1 MKTRNPKQLR
11 SYFTRRHGAMAV
23 LVLVALIALL
33 GMTAF
38 AVDTGFLTLSK
49 TTLRA
54 AADSAALAAAGTM
67 TQTDN
72 LSEAREAALEYAL
85 NNVPDS
91 YGEVLIGD
99 DVVFGQWDTNS
110 QSFTPTESE
119 VNAVKITLVRSHAR
133 GNPIG
138 RFFALGSQGTEMS
151 TQAVAVGALTTSN
164 AFYHQQVYV
173 TSSKDLSNVVLE
185 FADGSRQKFDD
196 LSGYSGTFQG
206 TGEHAGKE
214 VTAVWIK
221 SGCNSSGEG
230 PGYGE
235 RIDNLGDGSVQHGN
249 NKHKGCTPH
258 VTATFEATGV
268 DFTESGFVG
277 PVRLVN

>member
-1 MKTRNPKQLR
+1 MKNRARQNLKRLL
-11 SYFTRRHGAMAV
+11 TRRQGAMAV
-23 LVLVALIALL
+23 LVLAALIALL

-72 LSEAREAALEYAL
+72 LVDARNAALQYAL
-85 NNVPDS
+85 DNVPNS
-91 YGEVLIGD
+91 YGEVLIEE
-99 DVVFGQWDTNS
+99 DVVFGQWDTATHA
-110 QSFTPTESE
+110 FTPTNSE

-133 GNPIG
+133 GNPVG
-138 RFFALGSQGTEMS
+138 RFFAIGSQGTEM
-151 TQAVAVGALTTSN
+151 TTEAIAVGALTTSN

-185 FADGSRQKFDD
+185 FADGSQQKFDD

-206 TGEHAGKE
+206 TGENAGKE
-214 VTAVWIK
+214 VTTVWIK
-221 SGCNSSGEG
+221 SGCNKSNDG

-235 RIDNLGDGSVQHGN
+235 RIDNLGDGSVQHGD

-268 DFTESGFVG
+268 NFTESGFVG
-277 PVRLVN
+277 PVRLVH